1 MVQSEVLSWAE
12 SSRGQTRP
20 HGCTGRFE
28 SRRTITRAPDST
40 VTFDICQPADL
51 NNGRPGISTSRT
63 ETRKP
68 LRAGPR
74 RCNLHRPHQRLAPT
88 ESLEKLDPARNEIP
102 KVRRLTG
109 KPFDLNAAQVC
120 VQDPAVADSAILLTQ
135 TLVQYVCL
143 TRVVG
148 PSYWAYRVGRIGCCH
163 RQQDH
168 GWLRL
173 DHRLAPRLTGRT
185 WSVPFSSSDVRAP
198 PTTERRR

>member
-12 SSRGQTRP
+12 SSRGWTRP
-20 HGCTGRFE
+20 HGCTGRFD
-28 SRRTITRAPDST
+28 SRRTMTRDPHST
-40 VTFDICQPADL
+40 VTFSICRPPDL
-51 NNGRPGISTSRT
+51 NNRRPRISTLRS

-68 LRAGPR
+68 IRAGPR

-102 KVRRLTG
+102 KVRHLTG
-109 KPFDLNAAQVC
+109 KPFDLNPAQVC

-135 TLVQYVCL
+135 TLVQYVCR

-148 PSYWAYRVGRIGCCH
+148 PSYWAHRVGRIGCGH
-163 RQQDH
+163 RHQDR

-173 DHRLAPRLTGRT
+173 DHRLAPRLTDRT
-185 WSVPFSSSDVRAP
+185 RSVPFSSSDVGAP